1 MKKNIEQLKME
12 VETLQWNV
20 LGDRDKY
27 SRGHASED
35 AQKFA
40 KDWSDIRSNDREAAV
55 FLAVEILK
63 DAGLEVMCHK
73 ILSHWFGPEEVE
85 KILSLQE
92 ESTIS

>member
-1 MKKNIEQLKME
+1 MKKNMEQIKME
-12 VETLQWNV
+12 TETLQWQV

-27 SRGHASED
+27 SSGHASED

-40 KDWSDIRSNDREAAV
+40 KEWSDIRSNDREAAI

-63 DAGLEVMCHK
+63 DSGLEIMAHK

-92 ESTIS
+92 A